1 MQAIGLIETKG
12 LIASIEAADSML
24 KAADVRLIKK
34 EKVTGGITTI
44 IVEGDV
50 GAVKAAVD
58 AGAAEVCKLG
68 ENFLRSKHVIARPS
82 DELELIV
89 DKKTVKQENTE
100 DFSKEKTIEEKEEI
114 KEEVKEE
121 KKLEEEKNNKLDN
134 LLKEKGKEEA
144 ISEIKNLKVSEIRS
158 LVKEIPDFK
167 MESKKFSKL
176 NKEQLIEEIEKYYT
190 RGDLEDGKL

>member
-100 DFSKEKTIEEKEEI
+100 DFSKEKTIEEKEE
-114 KEEVKEE
+114 VKEE
-121 KKLEEEKNNKLDN
+121 KKVEDEKNNKLDN

-144 ISEIKNLKVSEIRS
+144 ISEIKNLKVSEIRL

-167 MESKKFSKL
+167 MENKKFSKL